1 MSNHIAFKHT
11 QMKPKF
17 SITLILFFIA
27 LNGFAQTYTESPTEE
42 IKRNNYVLEIIN
54 PAQFLDGKSKNDMVD
69 AFFDVYP
76 NFAVAN
82 HYRTKRRVYLKLN
95 EGYGDKINAKADLND
110 AQIEVGTKWLT
121 QDKQIMRKSLQAA
134 LASNWISSDTT
145 TKKGYTLVFI
155 NKDPNIAKDLQSK
168 LTQTF
173 FAVYPKLVK
182 AYNKNAKKEVIFV
195 VDTAYKAVAEASGGR
210 ILFSA
215 GYMKAHPTDVDIVT
229 HEGMHVVQEYGYG
242 SGPVWLTEGIA
253 DYVRYKLG
261 YDNVGS
267 KWTLPAFSSSQ
278 SYKNSYRITARFFV
292 WLEENVKKDLI
303 KTLDDQ
309 LRRKAYTQQS
319 WVDLTG
325 KSLDQLWDDYAKNAS
340 VKLTYKKATW
350 KN

>member
-1 MSNHIAFKHT
+1 
-11 QMKPKF
+11 MKPKF
-17 SITLILFFIA
+17 LSTLILLFSAINC
-27 LNGFAQTYTESPTEE
+27 LAQTYTESQTEE
-42 IKRNNYVLEIIN
+42 IRRNNYILSIVN
-54 PAQFLDGKSKNDMVD
+54 PAQFSDSKSKNEMTDV
-69 AFFDVYP
+69 FFEVYP
-76 NFAVAN
+76 KYAVAN

-95 EGYGDKINAKADLND
+95 QDFGTKINAKADLND
-110 AQIEVGTKWLT
+110 AQIEIGPKWLM
-121 QDKQIMRKSLQAA
+121 QDKRTMSKSLQAA
-134 LASNWISSDTT
+134 LAANWISSDTT

-155 NKDPNIAKDLQSK
+155 NKDPAIAKDLQSK

-182 AYNKNAKKEVIFV
+182 EYNKNAKKEVTFV

-253 DYVRYKLG
+253 DYVRYKFG

-267 KWTLPAFSSSQ
+267 KWTLPAFNASQ
-278 SYKNSYRITARFFV
+278 FYTNSYRITGRFFV

-309 LRRKAYTQQS
+309 LRRKTYTENS
-319 WVDLTG
+319 WKELTG
-325 KSLDQLWDDYAKNAS
+325 QTLGELWASYAKS
-340 VKLTYKKATW
+340 PEVKLSYREAKW

>member
-1 MSNHIAFKHT
+1 
-11 QMKPKF
+11 MKPQF
-17 SITLILFFIA
+17 PLTLILFFIA
-27 LNGFAQTYTESPTEE
+27 LSCFGQTYTESDTEE
-42 IKRNNYVLEIIN
+42 IKRNNYTLEIIN
-54 PAQFLDGKSKNDMVD
+54 PNQFIDKAIRSNVIDV
-69 AFFDVYP
+69 FFDVYP
-76 NFAVAN
+76 KFSVAN
-82 HYRTKRRVYLKLN
+82 HYRTKRRVYLQLKAD
-95 EGYGDKINAKADLND
+95 YGLKINAKADLNE
-110 AQIEVGTKWLT
+110 AKIEVGPQWLK
-121 QDKQIMRKSLQAA
+121 QDKHIMSKSLQAA

-145 TKKGYTLVFI
+145 TKKGYTLIFI
-155 NKDPNIAKDLQSK
+155 NKDPNIAKDLQPK

-182 AYNKNAKKEVIFV
+182 AYHKNAKKEVIFV
-195 VDTAYKAVAEASGGR
+195 VDTAYKSVAEASGGR

-215 GYMKAHPTDVDIVT
+215 GYMKAHPTDVDVVT

-253 DYVRYKLG
+253 DYVRYKFG

-267 KWTLPAFSSSQ
+267 KWTLPAFNVSQ

-309 LRRKAYTQQS
+309 LRRKAYTENS
-319 WVDLTG
+319 WKELTG
-325 KSLDQLWDDYAKNAS
+325 QSLDELWSSYAKS
-340 VKLTYKKATW
+340 PKVKLSYTEAKW